1 MSVEEENKARI
12 NRIIEE
18 AVNQRNLATVDEIV
32 APNYV
37 YHDRSKEFIGPE
49 GYKEML
55 SIWHTA
61 FPDLHVTITD
71 MVAEGDKVA
80 VFSSSQGTQ
89 RGDLFGTP
97 PTHMQVNVSEVDL
110 VRFENGKQVEGWPLM
125 DRLALWQQLG
135 TSPPNQ

>member
-1 MSVEEENKARI
+1 VSIEEENKACVH
-12 NRIIEE
+12 RIIEE

-55 SIWHTA
+55 SIWHAA

-71 MVAEGDKVA
+71 MVTEGDKVA

-97 PTHMQVNVSEVDL
+97 PTHLQVNVAGVDL
-110 VRFENGKQVEGWPLM
+110 VRFENGK
-125 DRLALWQQLG
+125 
-135 TSPPNQ
+135 

>member
-1 MSVEEENKARI
+1 MSVEENKACVH
-12 NRIIEE
+12 RIIEE
-18 AVNQRNLATVDEIV
+18 AINQRILTTVDEIM

-55 SIWHTA
+55 SKWQTA

-71 MVAEGDKVA
+71 MIAEGDKVA
-80 VFSSSQGTQ
+80 VFFSYRGTQ
-89 RGDLFGTP
+89 RGDLLGTP
-97 PTHMQVNVSEVDL
+97 PTHMQINVAEVDL
-110 VRFENGKQVEGWPLM
+110 VRFEGGKQVEDYPLM

-135 TSPPNQ
+135 ISPPSN